1 MDDPLASDWTGR
13 RVLVTGGASFIGSH
27 LSERLVGLGAHVR
40 VADDLSS
47 GRLDHL
53 AAVADDIEVLQVDFR
68 DRAAAERA
76 VAGREVVFHLAADH
90 GGRGYIEEQE
100 VACSS
105 NFALDQTVLA
115 AALDSGCDHLTLASS
130 ACVYP
135 VSLQTDVDR
144 PVALREDAVG
154 PPYDPDGLYGMAKLA
169 AELTLAAM
177 SRHHGI
183 GTVACRYFTV
193 YGPRCPESHALTAL
207 VARAFAGADPFEIWG
222 TGEQRRNW
230 THVDDIVTG
239 TLLAT
244 ERLTSGAVNLGEERT
259 WSVREAAESVL
270 DLMGHEPV
278 IVTRPDQ
285 PVGPLH
291 RVADG
296 TRAREVLGF
305 APTVD
310 LPGGLATTIDWYVAT
325 HDREAVRRDLDRLLA
340 GRAG

>member
-1 MDDPLASDWTGR
+1 MGVVSAWNQR

-27 LSERLVGLGAHVR
+27 LTERLVALGARVR

-47 GRLDHL
+47 GRLDNL
-53 AAVADDIEVLQVDFR
+53 AAVLGDIDLHRVDLR
-68 DRAAAERA
+68 DRAASEAA
-76 VAGREVVFHLAADH
+76 VAGQEVVFHLAADH
-90 GGRGYIEEQE
+90 GGRGYIERQE

-115 AALDSGCDHLTLASS
+115 AALGAGCDHVTFASS

-135 VSLQTDVDR
+135 VGLQADLAR
-144 PVALREDAVG
+144 PVALREDDVG
-154 PPYDPDGLYGMAKLA
+154 PPYQPDGIYGMAKLA

-177 SRHHGI
+177 GRSHGI

-207 VARAFAGADPFEIWG
+207 VARAFAGRDPFEIWG

-230 THVDDIVTG
+230 THVTDIVRG

-244 ERLTSGAVNLGEERT
+244 EALTNGAVNLGETRT
-259 WSVREAAESVL
+259 WSVREAAELVL
-270 DLMGHEPV
+270 ALLDHRAEILP
-278 IVTRPDQ
+278 RPDQ

-296 TRAREVLGF
+296 TRARDLLGF
-305 APTVD
+305 TPEVD
-310 LPGGLATTIDWYVAT
+310 LAAGLAATVDWYVAT
-325 HDREAVRRDLDRLLA
+325 HDRDVVRRDLDRLLS
-340 GRAG
+340 GRTG